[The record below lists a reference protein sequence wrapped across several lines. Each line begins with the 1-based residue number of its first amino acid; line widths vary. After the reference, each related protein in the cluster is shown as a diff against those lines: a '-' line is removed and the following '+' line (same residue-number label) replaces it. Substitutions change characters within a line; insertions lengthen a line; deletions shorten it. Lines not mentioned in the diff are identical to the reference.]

1 MEDSSDEDD
10 DEDNTK
16 TLEML
21 KSKLKMDSKELHDE
35 DDD

>member
-1 MEDSSDEDD
+1 MDESSDEEGE
-10 DEDNTK
+10 EDNSK

-21 KSKLKMDSKELHDE
+21 KSKLRMDSKELHDE